1 MYFFIESCCIFYTCY
16 WILLLIFCLWLFCID
31 IHIWDWS
38 MVFFG
43 IVNLFQIA
51 TGRSLGIHSQVC
63 NAFLVKCLC
72 FYFGKFKNKYIFG
85 AHLNNLHLKH
95 CMVISFILD
104 CPESSFE
111 FFLNGFSCNTLGK
124 NLNKLFVQPNTSI
137 ILFSMNWRYFNKI
150 WN

>member
-1 MYFFIESCCIFYTCY
+1 MKYSGTEVWIVRNATVTRSLPLSENNDCLYKLCRYIFD
-16 WILLLIFCLWLFCID
+16 ILDC
-31 IHIWDWS
+31 
-38 MVFFG
+38 
-43 IVNLFQIA
+43 NLFQIA

-72 FYFGKFKNKYIFG
+72 FYFGKFKNKDIFG